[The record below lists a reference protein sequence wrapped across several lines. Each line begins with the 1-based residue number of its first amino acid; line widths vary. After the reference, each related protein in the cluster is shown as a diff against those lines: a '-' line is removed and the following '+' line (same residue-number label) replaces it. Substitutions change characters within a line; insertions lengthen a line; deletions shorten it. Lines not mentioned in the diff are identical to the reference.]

1 MPPMSQFLA
10 LPCEADSCT
19 PERLSIRR
27 SVVDASFDLML
38 PAAAAITA
46 PPGTSPPSAG
56 VARFPA
62 PRRTGGDGAAP
73 AELRAGGA
81 GGQTR
86 KGDEARNIER
96 TLQHGSAPF

>member
-19 PERLSIRR
+19 PERLSISK

-46 PPGTSPPSAG
+46 PPGTSPPSA
-56 VARFPA
+56 A
-62 PRRTGGDGAAP
+62 PKP
-73 AELRAGGA
+73 PV
-81 GGQTR
+81 
-86 KGDEARNIER
+86 
-96 TLQHGSAPF
+96 PFWLKLIVGCIV